1 MKNII
6 EKIKA
11 KIVKTKNEEKDEV
24 KFSISFGD
32 FTDYCKNHALL
43 ITLTILIL
51 ALAHGG
57 NIFYNN
63 MGIDT
68 QMFIE
73 IPDFEYNWLG
83 IGRFGLLV
91 EKFLLGLNY
100 FSPYYAGVLFFIFL
114 VASNVVLYYT
124 FYKIT
129 NKDFGLINLCIPII
143 AFTSPIFVEQFIYQ
157 LQYAEISSA
166 IFLTSIATLFI
177 FTWLKN
183 KNLLYCLFGIV
194 CLVISFASYQSFVGL
209 YIAFCIFAYVLMFE
223 NEEKSKTPFKDIVK
237 LIVTFGIALLGYQ
250 VMIRI
255 LPSDTR
261 YLDSSFF
268 WGSYPLRSIYE
279 FIVNHMKDV
288 IKGNGNYYNLG
299 YTIGAILFVI
309 TIAYKV
315 LKQKDIQKTSGKVWF
330 ILAGLAFIATPFY
343 MVLALGHAPLIR
355 AQLILPFTVAFLIMF
370 VSYYCFQN
378 KWTKY
383 IAMILIVYVFQTQMY
398 MTQTLYYTD
407 KMRNESDIQTA
418 YEIIHDLGE
427 NGVKENNVVAIVGHR
442 DARLNPVCKTGETV
456 GVSLFTTNYNAAP
469 YYFHSSSIILRL
481 FKCLGYSY
489 TLATPEQ
496 IQEARIEAQNMPV
509 WPEEGS
515 IKTYNNYVIVKI
527 SEDELPL

>member
-1 MKNII
+1 MKKIV
-6 EKIKA
+6 EKIKS
-11 KIVKTKNEEKDEV
+11 KLFKTKNEKKEEN
-24 KFSISFGD
+24 FSISLKD

-43 ITLTILIL
+43 ITLTILVL
-51 ALAHGG
+51 ALAHGT

-114 VASNVVLYYT
+114 VASNAVLYYT
-124 FYKIT
+124 FYKLT
-129 NKDFGLINLCIPII
+129 NKDFGLINLCIPLI
-143 AFTSPIFVEQFIYQ
+143 AFTNPVFVEQFIYQ

-183 KNLLYCLFGIV
+183 KNLLYCLAGII
-194 CLVISFASYQSFVGL
+194 CLIISFASYQSFIFM
-209 YIAFCIFAYVLMFE
+209 YITFCIFAYVLMFE
-223 NEEKSKTPFKDIVK
+223 NDEKTNTPFKDIVK
-237 LIVTFGIALLGYQ
+237 LLVTFGIAFLGYQ
-250 VMIRI
+250 IMIKI

-279 FIVNHMKDV
+279 FV
-288 IKGNGNYYNLG
+288 IGNFKEVLLGRGNYYNLG
-299 YTIGAILFVI
+299 YTIGAIAFVLVILFKI
-309 TIAYKV
+309 FRK
-315 LKQKDIQKTSGKVWF
+315 KDIEKTSSKIWY
-330 ILAGLAFIATPFY
+330 ILSCLAFIGTPFY
-343 MVLALGHAPLIR
+343 MVLALGHAPMLR
-355 AQLILPFTVAFLIMF
+355 AQLILPFTEAFLIMM
-370 VSYYCFQN
+370 VAYYCFKN
-378 KWTKY
+378 RWIKY
-383 IAMILIVYVFQTQMY
+383 LAMILVVYVFQTQMY

-427 NGVKENNVVAIVGHR
+427 NGVKEKNVLAIVGHR
-442 DARLNPVCKTGETV
+442 DAKLNPVCITGETV
-456 GVSLFTTNYNAAP
+456 GISLFTTNYAAAP

-489 TLATPEQ
+489 NLATPEQ
-496 IQEARIEAQNMPV
+496 IQEARVEAQNMPV
-509 WPEEGS
+509 WPETGS
-515 IKTYNNYVIVKI
+515 IKVHNGYVIVKI